1 MQRELLDHL
10 ISAIGARVEGL
21 GEDIQDSKF
30 QGLGQKLNELRTLI
44 ESAEAAERM
53 RGL

>member
-1 MQRELLDHL
+1 MQRELLDQL
-10 ISAIGARVEGL
+10 ITAIGSRIVGI
-21 GEDIQDSKF
+21 GEDIEDSKF